1 VAKLSNSKG
10 DIMTDKQQIE
20 EIIDEPLTLTLTLED
35 GKELNCEVLA
45 TLEHNDK
52 EYIAVL
58 PENEED
64 FWIYEYSENEDGTLN
79 INNIDDDNIFDEV
92 GKAFEDMFDAEEETD
107 ELIDADDDDEHCGCG
122 CGCEQEKCDCEDD
135 DCDCDCDDAEKK

>member
-10 DIMTDKQQIE
+10 DIMTDKQQID

-45 TLEHNDK
+45 TLEIDNK

-58 PENEED
+58 PENEDE

-79 INNIDDDNIFDEV
+79 INNIDDDNLFDKV
-92 GKAFEDMFDAEEETD
+92 GKAFEDMFEAEE
-107 ELIDADDDDEHCGCG
+107 DADLMLEADEEEDEHECN
-122 CGCEQEKCDCEDD
+122 CDCDDD
-135 DCDCDCDDAEKK
+135 DCDCNCGDSKE

>member
-1 VAKLSNSKG
+1 
-10 DIMTDKQQIE
+10 MTDKQQIE

-122 CGCEQEKCDCEDD
+122 CGCEEEKCDCEDE

>member
-1 VAKLSNSKG
+1 
-10 DIMTDKQQIE
+10 MTDKQHIE
-20 EIIDEPLTLTLTLED
+20 EINDEPLTLTLTLED

-58 PENEED
+58 PENEDE

-79 INNIDDDNIFDEV
+79 INNIDDDDIFDEV
-92 GKAFEDMFDAEEETD
+92 GKAFEEMFDAEEDVDLMLE
-107 ELIDADDDDEHCGCG
+107 DDEECD
-122 CGCEQEKCDCEDD
+122 CDCEDE
-135 DCDCDCDDAEKK
+135 DCDCNCHEEDKK

>member
-1 VAKLSNSKG
+1 
-10 DIMTDKQQIE
+10 MTDKQQME
-20 EIIDEPLTLTLTLED
+20 EILDEPLTLTLTLDD

-58 PENEED
+58 PENEDE

-79 INNIDDDNIFDEV
+79 IDNIEDDSVFDEV
-92 GKAFEDMFDAEEETD
+92 GKAFEEMFDAEEDVDAMLEND
-107 ELIDADDDDEHCGCG
+107 EEDDEDKCN
-122 CGCEQEKCDCEDD
+122 CDCDDD
-135 DCDCDCDDAEKK
+135 DCDCDDDDCDCGCHDKK

>member
-1 VAKLSNSKG
+1 
-10 DIMTDKQQIE
+10 MTDKQQIE

-107 ELIDADDDDEHCGCG
+107 ELIDADDDDDEEHCG
-122 CGCEQEKCDCEDD
+122 CDCEDD
-135 DCDCDCDDAEKK
+135 DCDCDCDDAKKK

>member
-1 VAKLSNSKG
+1 
-10 DIMTDKQQIE
+10 MTDKQQIE

-58 PENEED
+58 PENEQD

-107 ELIDADDDDEHCGCG
+107 ELIDADDDDDEEHCG
-122 CGCEQEKCDCEDD
+122 CDCEDD
-135 DCDCDCDDAEKK
+135 DCDCDCDDAKKK

>member
-20 EIIDEPLTLTLTLED
+20 EIIDEPLTLTLTLDD

-45 TLEHNDK
+45 TLEHNDV

-58 PENEED
+58 PENEEE
-64 FWIYEYSENEDGTLN
+64 FWIYEYSENEDGTLS
-79 INNIDDDNIFDEV
+79 INNIDDDAIFDEV
-92 GKAFEDMFDAEEETD
+92 GKAFEEMFEAEE
-107 ELIDADDDDEHCGCG
+107 DADAMLDDDDDDE
-122 CGCEQEKCDCEDD
+122 
-135 DCDCDCDDAEKK
+135 CDCDCDDDDCDCGCEDKDKE

>member
-1 VAKLSNSKG
+1 
-10 DIMTDKQQIE
+10 MTDRQQID

-58 PENEED
+58 PEDED
-64 FWIYEYSENEDGTLN
+64 EFWIYEYSENEDGTLS
-79 INNIDDDNIFDEV
+79 INNIEDDNMFDEV
-92 GKAFEDMFDAEEETD
+92 GKAFEDMFDEDDDTELMEEDGKEEHKCNCD
-107 ELIDADDDDEHCGCG
+107 CDDDD
-122 CGCEQEKCDCEDD
+122 CDCEDD
-135 DCDCDCDDAEKK
+135 DCDCNCEDAEKK

>member
-1 VAKLSNSKG
+1 
-10 DIMTDKQQIE
+10 MTDKQQID

-45 TLEHNDK
+45 TLEIDNK

-58 PENEED
+58 PENEDE

-79 INNIDDDNIFDEV
+79 INNIDDDNLFDKV
-92 GKAFEDMFDAEEETD
+92 GKAFEDMFEAEE
-107 ELIDADDDDEHCGCG
+107 DADLMLEADEEEDEHECN
-122 CGCEQEKCDCEDD
+122 CDCDDD
-135 DCDCDCDDAEKK
+135 DCDCNCGDSKE